1 MTGIAKL
8 RGISNKKGILLDFR
22 CMTLGKIIAQKK
34 KKKERKG
41 RQASCLFY
49 FTRFKGKLTNKDE
62 LKQWDDTDIRAQ
74 LQFFLNA

>member
-34 KKKERKG
+34 KNEREDK
-41 RQASCLFY
+41 LLVY
-49 FTRFKGKLTNKDE
+49 FTLLDS
-62 LKQWDDTDIRAQ
+62 RA
-74 LQFFLNA
+74 N

>member
-34 KKKERKG
+34 KKKNEREDK
-41 RQASCLFY
+41 LLVY
-49 FTRFKGKLTNKDE
+49 FTLLDS
-62 LKQWDDTDIRAQ
+62 RA
-74 LQFFLNA
+74 N

>member
-34 KKKERKG
+34 KKNEREDK
-41 RQASCLFY
+41 LLVY
-49 FTRFKGKLTNKDE
+49 FTLLDS
-62 LKQWDDTDIRAQ
+62 RA
-74 LQFFLNA
+74 N

>member
-34 KKKERKG
+34 KKNEREDK
-41 RQASCLFY
+41 LLVY
-49 FTRFKGKLTNKDE
+49 FTLLDSRANGQIGMNWNNGMTLT
-62 LKQWDDTDIRAQ
+62 
-74 LQFFLNA
+74 